1 MRRVVGLT
9 LTGLGAF
16 FVASALLLR
25 FYVPGQVIK
34 FPLNEYVVLT
44 FTGNGLSY
52 FSVAQLKEVSGVSM
66 RATSTFRGDVKAGSS
81 SVAVWDNF
89 TALEDVTNHQPVQYS
104 SQRAA
109 FDRRT
114 GALGNCCG
122 AAVDSNTKVRQSGL
136 AFVWPI
142 GTQKQTYQ
150 VFDTTLLK
158 PVPAPYSGTTAIDG
172 MTAYKFVEHVSHQP
186 FGQQA
191 VPRALAG
198 LPGQGSVTLTE
209 YYTATNTYWVDPVT
223 GTVLAVSQTDRV
235 ALEDSTGTARL
246 VALQGQVVT
255 NPQSNQAQVN
265 TARSGQNKIKLIQ
278 DIGPLVLV
286 ILGIALVVVG
296 IMLLV
301 RERDEEEPVYDQDPV
316 GSAA

>member
-1 MRRVVGLT
+1 MRRVAGLT

-25 FYVPGQVIK
+25 FYIPGQVIK
-34 FPLNEYVVLT
+34 FPLNEYDVLT
-44 FTGNGLSY
+44 LTGNNLSY
-52 FSVAQLKEVSGVSM
+52 FSVAQLKELSGVSM
-66 RATSTFRGDVKAGSS
+66 RATSTFRGIVKAGSS
-81 SVAVWDNF
+81 STAVWDNF

-104 SQRAA
+104 SQRSA

-114 GALGNCCG
+114 GALVNCCG
-122 AAVDSNTKVRQSGL
+122 AAVDSNTKIRQSGL

-142 GTQKQTYQ
+142 GAQRKTYQ

-158 PVPAPYSGTTAIDG
+158 PVPARYVGTATING
-172 MTAYKFVEHVSHQP
+172 MTAYKFVEQVSNER

-191 VPRALAG
+191 VPRSLAG
-198 LPGQGSVTLTE
+198 LPGQGSVTLSE
-209 YYTATNTYWVDPVT
+209 NYTATNTYWVDPVT
-223 GTVLAVSQTDRV
+223 GTVLALSQNDKV
-235 ALEDSTGTARL
+235 ALEDSTGAARL

-255 NPQSNQAQVN
+255 TPQTDQAQVN
-265 TARSGQNKIKLIQ
+265 IARSAQNKIRLIQ

-286 ILGIALVVVG
+286 IVGIGLVVLG
-296 IMLLV
+296 IMLIM
-301 RERDEEEPVYDQDPV
+301 RQRDEEEPVYDEDPV